1 MTTFRLPPCHAP
13 SGSRGTHS
21 LVSRLAL
28 GVFALAW
35 TLGAQAFVSVGPN
48 GTFATI
54 QQGVAQAIANG
65 GDEVRV
71 QLRCFGCSYGENV
84 DFDTSVSINLSGGW
98 AADFQSQNAVLNSAV
113 TGSDAN
119 AHR

>member
-1 MTTFRLPPCHAP
+1 M
-13 SGSRGTHS
+13 
-21 LVSRLAL
+21 
-28 GVFALAW
+28 FALAW

-65 GDEVRV
+65 DDEVRV
-71 QLRCFGCSYGENV
+71 QLRCFGCSYGEDV